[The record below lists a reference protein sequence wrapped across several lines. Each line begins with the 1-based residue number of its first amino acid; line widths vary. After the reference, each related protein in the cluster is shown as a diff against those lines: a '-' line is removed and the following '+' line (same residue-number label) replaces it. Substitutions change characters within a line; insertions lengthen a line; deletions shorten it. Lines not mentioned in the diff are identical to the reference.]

1 MKNKVLGGI
10 YGQALGDAWAMP
22 ALLNPHDTWEYY
34 QGWITDFLP
43 GPDFHP
49 VHAGLPAAKVT
60 DDTEQAYAL
69 AEEIIR
75 DGKVSIEGTARA
87 VMNWYDRIGGDTASY
102 VGPSTR
108 RAVQAMKRGV
118 DLRQTGRLGDTNGAS
133 MRISP
138 VGLIHP
144 GDVEGAVRD
153 AYLTCVPTHHT
164 DVAASGAGAVAG
176 AIAAAMVP
184 GATLDDIIEAGVR
197 AADLGR
203 QYDEHWIGASVSRRI
218 RMAVE
223 IARSGMS
230 DREKLQEIYD
240 VIGNTLAITESV
252 PAAFGVL
259 VMGEGDP
266 LRVATYAAGLSGDA
280 DTTGAMGAA
289 IAGAWGGIE
298 AFPAWVLKKLRDA
311 NPEMDFDRIAD
322 GLYAL
327 AQKKEEG

>member
-1 MKNKVLGGI
+1 MKNKILGGI
-10 YGQALGDAWAMP
+10 FGQALGDAWAMP
-22 ALLNPHDTWEYY
+22 ALLNPRDTWEYHH
-34 QGWITDFLP
+34 GRITDFLP
-43 GPDFHP
+43 GPAFHP
-49 VHAGLPAAKVT
+49 FHGGMVAGKVT

-75 DGKVSIEGTARA
+75 EGKVSIEGTARA
-87 VMNWYDRIGGDTASY
+87 VMNWYDRIDGDNCPY

-108 RAVQAMKRGV
+108 RAVLAMKRGV
-118 DLRQTGRLGDTNGAS
+118 DLQKTGRFGDTNGAS

-164 DVAASGAGAVAG
+164 DVAVSGASAIAG

-184 GATLDDIIEAGVR
+184 GASLEQVVEAGVR

-203 QYDEHWIGASVSRRI
+203 AYEEHWIGASVSRRI

-223 IARSGMS
+223 IAESGRS
-230 DREKLQEIYD
+230 DREKLEEMYD
-240 VIGNTLAITESV
+240 VVGNTLAITESV
-252 PAAFGVL
+252 PCAFGML
-259 VMGEGDP
+259 ILGQGDP
-266 LRVATYAAGLSGDA
+266 IKVATYSAGLSGDA
-280 DTTGAMGAA
+280 DTTGAMAAA
-289 IAGAWGGIE
+289 IAGAWSGIE
-298 AFPAWVLKKLRDA
+298 AFPAWVLDKLRSA

-322 GLYAL
+322 ELYAL
-327 AQKKEEG
+327 VQQREN